1 MTVNPR
7 PGFVTL
13 EQVEL
18 TDKSKSGIFV
28 PTKTKAF
35 KVLVSGSG
43 IFAPGQLVILGGSEK
58 LTVLD
63 LPTKTIIVANETSVQ
78 AIIDEAA

>member
-1 MTVNPR
+1 MKVNPR

-18 TDKSKSGIFV
+18 IDKSKSGLFV

-35 KVLVSGSG
+35 RVLDSGSN
-43 IFAPGQLVILGGSEK
+43 IYLTGQLVILNGSEK
-58 LTVLD
+58 LTIVD
-63 LPTKTIIVANETSVQ
+63 TPTRVVIVANETAIQ
-78 AIIDEAA
+78 ATIDEAA